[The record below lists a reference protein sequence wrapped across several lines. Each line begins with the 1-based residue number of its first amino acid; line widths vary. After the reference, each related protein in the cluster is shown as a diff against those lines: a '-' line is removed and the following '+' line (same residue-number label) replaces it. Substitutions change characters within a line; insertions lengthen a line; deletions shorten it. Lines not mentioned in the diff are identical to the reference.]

1 MKHCYSRSQYVSVHI
16 LPVPRLRCE
25 RSERREPVVYYIYIL
40 LLFKKNAL
48 NLNHVMFSML
58 SLFLLSFSFLHR
70 EIYIGRLE
78 AQPASSPTHSLFL
91 CKILMVEKNSTTT
104 SFFLFLSSTA
114 TIPDRGLLFH
124 IYIMVPCHVVG
135 KSQKKSHSTLRAK
148 QLCSHFE
155 WTKVN

>member
-1 MKHCYSRSQYVSVHI
+1 
-16 LPVPRLRCE
+16 
-25 RSERREPVVYYIYIL
+25 
-40 LLFKKNAL
+40 
-48 NLNHVMFSML
+48 MFSML

-124 IYIMVPCHVVG
+124 IYIMVPCHAVW
-135 KSQKKSHSTLRAK
+135 KSQKKYHSTLLTFWMDKSKLKMPKIVPLGEFLKIWSLRSNSVTRQVTFK
-148 QLCSHFE
+148 KDKNWWQTPKCQEFKCNTSE
-155 WTKVN
+155 